1 MPEQITDLPRTSA
14 AIKELATELARYLK
28 CKIKNTLP
36 PATNWTCQNIS
47 LLDRFFR
54 DRGCDCNFTSTTCA
68 EFLWDFTA
76 YIPFKGMLLVAES
89 EHDTDHNKITEDFDK
104 LLYSNAPL
112 KLMMCRIEKKY
123 DTRKAAET
131 EARRIQAELLEHVQ
145 QNCMNYSGGDVVVVY
160 CVWWALK
167 DGKNRDFAYM
177 LQVEGEPNR
186 RDAKGKSFEPTTF
199 G

>member
-14 AIKELATELARYLK
+14 AIKELATELAVPEMQNQKHPTTRY
-28 CKIKNTLP
+28 
-36 PATNWTCQNIS
+36 Q
-47 LLDRFFR
+47 LDLSEHLSARQVLR

-76 YIPFKGMLLVAES
+76 YIPFKGMLLVGNL

-123 DTRKAAET
+123 DHAQSGRDGSTTDSGRTSGACPT
-131 EARRIQAELLEHVQ
+131 ELHELLRRRCRCCVL
-145 QNCMNYSGGDVVVVY
+145 CVGGTQG
-160 CVWWALK
+160 
-167 DGKNRDFAYM
+167 GKSRDFAYM